1 MDKTTIQREIER
13 IEKHLFNSDNW
24 RKMELTRKWA
34 KSFSGDSGVYMLFED
49 EQLVYVGESGSLS
62 GRVMDMLNSRHH
74 TVRRA
79 LGELRFKNVS
89 GYTKA
94 TSSIKYPEHIEKLVE
109 ETMKGFKIS
118 VLPITFGRKEFEEYV
133 ESKFKPELNRKG
145 KRGETNAS
153 DQ

>member
-1 MDKTTIQREIER
+1 MDKTIIQREMER

-24 RKMELTRKWA
+24 KEMELTRKWA

-79 LGELRFKNVS
+79 LGK
-89 GYTKA
+89 
-94 TSSIKYPEHIEKLVE
+94 H
-109 ETMKGFKIS
+109 
-118 VLPITFGRKEFEEYV
+118 
-133 ESKFKPELNRKG
+133 
-145 KRGETNAS
+145 
-153 DQ
+153 